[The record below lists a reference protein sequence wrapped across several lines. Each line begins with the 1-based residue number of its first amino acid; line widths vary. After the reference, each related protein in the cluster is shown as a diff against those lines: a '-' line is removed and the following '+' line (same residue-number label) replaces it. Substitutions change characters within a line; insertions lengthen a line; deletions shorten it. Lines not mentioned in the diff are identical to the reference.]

1 MNFKTEVC
9 RLVVSH
15 SSSAAYCCFICLFGL
30 LTSYASPCQSAASL
44 FSSFFFFPLPQFYQ
58 VDFLRLSPPL
68 LSALPPPLSPVLL
81 IRCLS
86 DSAVNFFPFSIPLA
100 LSSPPLSS
108 SSLSPRV
115 TLDPSKRQSSNKSV
129 SGCTLPQGT
138 KTVSKSSFP
147 MFSGCF
153 CLSA

>member
-1 MNFKTEVC
+1 MSLTV
-9 RLVVSH
+9 LLLLIVALSV
-15 SSSAAYCCFICLFGL
+15 CLFGL

-44 FSSFFFFPLPQFYQ
+44 FSSSFFFPLPQFYQ
-58 VDFLRLSPPL
+58 VDFLRLSLPL

-86 DSAVNFFPFSIPLA
+86 DAAVNFFPFSIPLA